1 MDSKEPEHKKGVIL
15 SLDMT
20 NGSSGFTS
28 SIDMAIDAANLEIS
42 QLQETIDSIKNL
54 KPECDKTDYIL
65 AVCSGAI
72 CGIIDIFLV
81 GKPGE
86 SPLGDITD
94 KWFSNRTKDFAK
106 LCGWG
111 GGDDK
116 SAIRFLE
123 KKFKVPYDQRG
134 AGDAG
139 RIVSGMTPSNHHF
152 KSLAHAADLLGQP
165 LFKTLIIKEIP
176 ILHVPQV
183 SY

>member
-116 SAIRFLE
+116 SARRFLE
-123 KKFKVPYDQRG
+123 KIFKVPYDQTG
-134 AGDAG
+134 AGDKG
-139 RIVSGMTPSNHHF
+139 NVVSGMTPSNHHF